1 MSEFHQYPHGLI
13 GNCAYLALIN
23 KDTNIDWMC
32 LPRFDSSFVFGALI
46 AGEKGGEFSIKPA
59 EGEFLVH
66 QQYLHNTNILE
77 TVVNQGSHAYKVTD
91 IAPRFMQTDRYYRP
105 LMLIRKIEPLR
116 GLPRVRVR
124 CRPTGDYGLFDLR
137 MERGSNHLRYFGL
150 DESLRLTTDIP
161 LNYVVEEKDF
171 VVDRPFYLFLTYGA
185 PLEGPIVKTAENF
198 LSQTASYWQR
208 WVKSTSI
215 GKLYQTEVIRSAL
228 TLKICQYEDTGAVV
242 AAPTTSLPEIHGG
255 GRNWDYRFSWMRDT
269 FYTLNAF
276 NHIGHFEEMEKYF
289 SFLANIPMHE
299 KEKIQPLYGIVGQ
312 SELTEKILDH
322 LPGYLGANKPVR
334 IGNQAYTH
342 IQNDVYGQILLA
354 ILPLYIDRRFKTFSR
369 NGTAELVKS
378 VLEKIER
385 TINDPDAG
393 LWEFR
398 GMALKHTYTNLFQWA
413 GSAAAAKIAYEFH
426 HPDVARM
433 ALTLQ
438 KRAAANIERTYSAK
452 HKAYTHAIDSPHLDA
467 STLQLILMN
476 YLPHNSQKAKDH
488 LKALE
493 KELRVNKGLFFRYIH
508 EDDFGKPENTF
519 MICGFWYAE
528 ALACVGRIEEAQ
540 EAFEELCSYGNH
552 LGLFA
557 EDIEPKTGSQWGNF
571 PQAYSHVGLVN
582 AAYRINNK
590 INEPIFI

>member
-1 MSEFHQYPHGLI
+1 MADFHQYPHGLI
-13 GNCAYLALIN
+13 GNCAFLALIN

-46 AGEKGGEFSIKPA
+46 GGEQGGEFSIKPA
-59 EGEFLVH
+59 EGEFLVNQH
-66 QQYLHNTNILE
+66 YRHNTNILE
-77 TVVNQGSHAYKVTD
+77 TEVNQGADAYKIIDV
-91 IAPRFMQTDRYYRP
+91 APRFLQADRYYRP
-105 LMLIRKIEPLR
+105 LTLIRKIEPVR
-116 GLPRVRVR
+116 GLPRIKVC
-124 CRPTGDYGLFDLR
+124 CRPTGDYGKIELR
-137 MERGSNHLRYFGL
+137 RERGSNHLRFYGL
-150 DESLRLTTDIP
+150 DETLRLTTDIP
-161 LNYVVEEKDF
+161 LNYITEEREF
-171 VVDRPFYLFLTYGA
+171 VVDRPFYLFLTYGV
-185 PLEGPIVKTAENF
+185 PLEGEIVKTAENF
-198 LSQTASYWQR
+198 ITQTTSYWQR

-215 GKLYQTEVIRSAL
+215 GKLYQKEVIRSAL
-228 TLKICQYEDTGAVV
+228 TLKICQYEDTGAIV
-242 AAPTTSLPEIHGG
+242 AAPTTSLPEIDGG

-269 FYTLNAF
+269 YYTLNAF

-312 SELTEKILDH
+312 SKLTEEILD
-322 LPGYLGANKPVR
+322 LPGYLGRNRPVR
-334 IGNQAYTH
+334 IGNDAYTH

-354 ILPLYIDRRFKTFSR
+354 ILPLFVDRRFKTFNS
-369 NGTAELVKS
+369 ASSEQMVLS

-385 TINDPDAG
+385 TINDSDAG

-413 GSAAAAKIAYEFH
+413 GSAAAAKIADKFH
-426 HPDVARM
+426 HPALARM
-433 ALTLQ
+433 ARALQ
-438 KRAAANIERTYSAK
+438 KRAATNIERTYSK
-452 HKAYTHAIDSPHLDA
+452 ERKAYTHAIDSPHLDA
-467 STLQLILMN
+467 STLQLIMMN
-476 YLPHNSQKAKDH
+476 YLPHNSQIAKDH

-493 KELRVNKGLFFRYIH
+493 SELRVNKGLFFRYVH

-528 ALACVGRIEEAQ
+528 ALACVGRLDEAQ

-552 LGLFA
+552 VGLFA

-590 INEPIFI
+590 LNEPNFL

>member
-1 MSEFHQYPHGLI
+1 MPEFHQYPHGLI
-13 GNCAYLALIN
+13 GNCAFLALIN
-23 KDTNIDWMC
+23 KDTNVDWMC
-32 LPRFDSSFVFGALI
+32 LPRFDSSFVFGRLI
-46 AGEKGGEFSIKPA
+46 AGEQGGEFSIKPA
-59 EGEFLVH
+59 EGEYIVN
-66 QQYLHNTNILE
+66 QYYRHNTNILE
-77 TVVNQGSHAYKVTD
+77 TEVNQGADAYKIVD
-91 IAPRFMQTDRYYRP
+91 MAPRFLQTDRYYRP
-105 LMLIRKIEPLR
+105 LMLVRKIEPLR
-116 GLPRVRVR
+116 GLPRVRVK
-124 CRPTGDYGLFDLR
+124 CRPTGDYGKIQLKQ
-137 MERGSNHLRYFGL
+137 ERGSNHLRYYGL

-161 LNYVVEEKDF
+161 LNYVIEEREF

-185 PLEGPIVKTAENF
+185 PLEGEIVKTAENF
-198 LSQTASYWQR
+198 LSQTTNYWQR

-215 GKLYQTEVIRSAL
+215 GKLYQKEVLRSAL
-228 TLKICQYEDTGAVV
+228 TLKICQYEDTGAIV
-242 AAPTTSLPEIHGG
+242 AAPTTSLPEINGG

-269 FYTLNAF
+269 FYILNAF

-312 SELTEKILDH
+312 SKLTEEILD
-322 LPGYLGANKPVR
+322 LPGYMGNNRPVR
-334 IGNQAYTH
+334 IGNDAYTH

-354 ILPLYIDRRFKTFSR
+354 ILPLYVDRRFKTFSS
-369 NGTAELVKS
+369 ASSEQMVLS

-413 GSAAAAKIAYEFH
+413 GSAAAAKIATQFH
-426 HPDVARM
+426 HPNLARM
-433 ALTLQ
+433 AQTLQ
-438 KRAAANIERTYSAK
+438 KRAAANIERTFSK
-452 HKAYTHAIDSPHLDA
+452 ERQAYTHAIDSPHLDA
-467 STLQLILMN
+467 STLQLIMMN

-493 KELRVNKGLFFRYIH
+493 SELRVNKGLFFRYIH

-519 MICGFWYAE
+519 LICGFWYAE
-528 ALACVGRIEEAQ
+528 ALACVGRVEEAQ
-540 EAFEELCSYGNH
+540 EAFEELIGYSNH
-552 LGLFA
+552 VGLFA
-557 EDIEPKTGSQWGNF
+557 EDIDPKTGSQWGNF

-590 INEPIFI
+590 LNEPNFL